1 MIGMPSLPIR
11 KNHHARTHLAD
22 YACHFKPILPGI
34 FDAAIG
40 NIESAPP
47 ACAENPCCIGGLAG
61 AILCRAACAQ
71 LALRQIENAGPLTAL
86 RHLQQRATAGL
97 LYIVTVCGN
106 GENVEGRRWHV
117 SQDCLVPERHSRAR

>member
-1 MIGMPSLPIR
+1 MRVESQLRKSRQKARLVSQHGSGVMIGMPSLPIR

-61 AILCRAACAQ
+61 AILCRAARPPMQHGFSAQ
-71 LALRQIENAGPLTAL
+71 AGGALSI
-86 RHLQQRATAGL
+86 
-97 LYIVTVCGN
+97 
-106 GENVEGRRWHV
+106 
-117 SQDCLVPERHSRAR
+117 